1 MKGGIHMDELYTAK
15 EVSKIL
21 KVNVHKVYDLIRAG
35 MLPALKLGSIK
46 IRKESLNEF
55 LKKYDGMNL
64 TDLNNVCNINSCN
77 VNEDEGNT

>member
-1 MKGGIHMDELYTAK
+1 MKGAIHMDELYTVK

-21 KVNVHKVYDLIRAG
+21 KVNVHKVYDLIHFC

-55 LKKYDGMNL
+55 LKKYDGM
-64 TDLNNVCNINSCN
+64 DLSDLDKVHRMD
-77 VNEDEGNT
+77 VMMLDNEN

>member
-46 IRKESLNEF
+46 IRKESLKEF
-55 LKKYDGMNL
+55 LKKYEGMDL
-64 TDLNNVCNINSCN
+64 TDLDNVCNLTANS
-77 VNEDEGNT
+77 G

>member
-35 MLPALKLGSIK
+35 LLPALKLGSIK
-46 IRKESLNEF
+46 IRKASLNEF
-55 LKKYDGMNL
+55 LKKYEGMDL
-64 TDLNNVCNINSCN
+64 TDLDNVCNLT
-77 VNEDEGNT
+77 EQRY

>member
-1 MKGGIHMDELYTAK
+1 
-15 EVSKIL
+15 
-21 KVNVHKVYDLIRAG
+21 

-55 LKKYDGMNL
+55 LKKYDGMDL

-77 VNEDEGNT
+77 MNEDEGNTQY

>member
-1 MKGGIHMDELYTAK
+1 MDELYTAK

-46 IRKESLNEF
+46 IKKESLKEF
-55 LKKYDGMNL
+55 LKKYEGMDL
-64 TDLNNVCNINSCN
+64 TDLDNVCNLTEQKI
-77 VNEDEGNT
+77 